1 MWQLITAGGL
11 LGLMS
16 SAHCVGMC
24 GPLAMALPVHHLS
37 RPLQLLSILLYH
49 AGRILTYALMGL
61 LFGLAGRSLYLAGL
75 QQWFS
80 IITGIIMMVMAFYYF
95 MGRSKGYPA
104 WMQDMF
110 RPIQQMMGHVLRKT
124 STGSFLLLGM
134 LNGLLPCG
142 MVYMAIIGAIS
153 TSSPAHSVLFM
164 AMFGIG
170 TFPAMFLLSWFGI
183 RISIDLRTQFRKAV
197 PFVVAAMG
205 VILILR
211 GMNLGIP
218 FISPVLGDAP
228 GIAAGCH

>member
-37 RPLQLLSILLYH
+37 RPLQLLSVLLYH
-49 AGRILTYALMGL
+49 FGRMLTYALLGL
-61 LFGLAGRSLYLAGL
+61 LFGIAGRTLHLAGL

-80 IITGIIMMVMAFYYF
+80 IITGIIMLVLAVYYF
-95 MGRSKGYPA
+95 AGRSNGYPA
-104 WMQDMF
+104 WMQAWF
-110 RPIQQMMGHVLRKT
+110 NPLQNLMGRILRKT
-124 STGSFLLLGM
+124 NTLSFLLLGM

-142 MVYMAIIGAIS
+142 MVYLAVIGAIS
-153 TSSPAHSVLFM
+153 ASNTLHSILFM

-170 TFPAMFLLSWFGI
+170 TFPAMFLLSWFGM
-183 RISIDLRTQFRKAV
+183 RISMDLRTQFRKLV

-218 FISPVLGDAP
+218 FISPVLADAP
-228 GIAAGCH
+228 GAAVSCH

>member
-24 GPLAMALPVHHLS
+24 GPLAMALPIHHLS
-37 RPLQLLSILLYH
+37 KPLQLLSILLYH
-49 AGRILTYALMGL
+49 SGRILTYALLGL
-61 LFGLAGRSLYLAGL
+61 LFGIAGRTLHLAGL

-80 IITGIIMMVMAFYYF
+80 IITGSIMLVIAVYFF

-104 WMQDMF
+104 WVQAWF
-110 RPIQQMMGHVLRKT
+110 SPLQQLMGRVLRQT
-124 STGSFLLLGM
+124 NTFSYLLLGM

-142 MVYMAIIGAIS
+142 MVYLAVIGALS
-153 TSSPAHSVLFM
+153 TTDTAHSVMFM
-164 AMFGIG
+164 TMFGIG

-183 RISIDLRTQFRKAV
+183 RISMDLRTQFRKLV

-218 FISPVLGDAP
+218 FISPVLADAP
-228 GIAAGCH
+228 GTAVSCH